1 MSDPRSDAQK
11 QTDPLI
17 ASAYRDLATER
28 VPDALDD
35 IVLKK
40 AHSAVAPRYSGSV
53 RWLRPMAWAATI
65 ALSLAIVVQ
74 LADIPQ
80 VTPPTSDTSFAVDAK
95 REQVTAAAPA
105 AALQSGTISE
115 QEQSAGG
122 ALPAPALREQK
133 ERQQNTLRKSADQ
146 QAFKVSEA
154 PILEDAAQIARLQK
168 GPGIQDNLP
177 LTPAHSVPPA
187 SAADQETL
195 FQSGCDAQTRKQAE
209 GWHACIVELEK
220 AGLSDLA
227 EHERR
232 QLEAAF
238 PDYEWPTERD

>member
-17 ASAYRDLATER
+17 ANAYRDMANER
-28 VPDALDD
+28 VPNALDD
-35 IVLKK
+35 LVLKK

-80 VTPPTSDTSFAVDAK
+80 VTPPTSETSFAVNAK
-95 REQVTAAAPA
+95 REQVTAAPA
-105 AALQSGTISE
+105 AALQSDAISE
-115 QEQSAGG
+115 QEQSAG
-122 ALPAPALREQK
+122 AASPAPALREQK

-168 GPGIQDNLP
+168 GPGIQGNLP
-177 LTPAHSVPPA
+177 FTPAQSVPPA